1 MNSFSEVIKKFREIF
16 DIAADVKD
24 TEINK
29 CIQEADKLDIKVAL
43 CGDTFF
49 SVSSELGGGKGESDI
64 PAGTDSDSN
73 YSLDVVIAGLLC
85 VCAIYEDSGP
95 KKHIYRTENAGIQ
108 RVVDIAR
115 L

>member
-64 PAGTDSDSN
+64 PVGTDSDSN
-73 YSLDVVIAGLLC
+73 YSLDVVIAGEKYNIVPLYTILC
-85 VCAIYEDSGP
+85 YYAFVRYM
-95 KKHIYRTENAGIQ
+95 K
-108 RVVDIAR
+108 IADQKAH
-115 L
+115 LQD

>member
-49 SVSSELGGGKGESDI
+49 SVSSELGGGKERVI
-64 PAGTDSDSN
+64 
-73 YSLDVVIAGLLC
+73 SLPEPILIL
-85 VCAIYEDSGP
+85 I
-95 KKHIYRTENAGIQ
+95 IR
-108 RVVDIAR
+108 
-115 L
+115 